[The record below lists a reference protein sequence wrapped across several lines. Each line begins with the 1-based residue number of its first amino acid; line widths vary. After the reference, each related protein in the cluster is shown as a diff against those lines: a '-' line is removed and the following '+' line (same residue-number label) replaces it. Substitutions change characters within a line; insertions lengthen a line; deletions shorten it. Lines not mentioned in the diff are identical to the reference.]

1 MSKFSQNISKK
12 EAKMILEKFIFTGKS
27 KDLID
32 APLIKIQD
40 KLILL
45 PTLAK
50 EIRPLSVILSMFS
63 RDEEENKKIGKTLH

>member
-1 MSKFSQNISKK
+1 
-12 EAKMILEKFIFTGKS
+12 MILEKFIFTGKS

-63 RDEEENKKIGKTLH
+63 RDEEETKK